1 MAKNTLRLRARPTSV
16 TQMLSSVP
24 EAQHKLTERR

>member
-1 MAKNTLRLRARPTSV
+1 MAKNTLRLRARSTSV
-16 TQMLSSVP
+16 TQMLSSVL